1 MSQGLLVLNAGSSS
15 IKFSVFTLPTDGGE
29 LELVCR
35 GVQEN
40 IGEDTPHFKAFDH
53 TGQVLVD
60 IQLTPTSGQYR
71 KLGPDHRRRATDPPP
86 PPSATPTAVAI
97 YDHQVALRDLLDWLE
112 ATPGLPEVIA
122 AGHRVVHG
130 GEEYSD
136 PQLLTPEIVARLEY
150 FVPLAPLHQPHN
162 LAGIR
167 ALSAVRPDLPQVGCF
182 DTAFHYGQPEL
193 AKLFAL
199 PRTYRAEGVR
209 RYGFHGLSYEYIAG
223 ALAEITGTPITG
235 RVVVAHLGNGAS
247 MCAMR
252 DGQSV
257 ASTMGFTAVEGLPM
271 GTRTGSLDPGVL
283 IYLIER
289 HGMGAKDLTNLLYKQ
304 SGLLGLSGISNDM
317 RELLA
322 SPEPNAKLAVDYFCY
337 RTARELGSLAAALDG
352 LDALVFTGG
361 IGEHA
366 ATVREQVCARS
377 GWLGIEMD
385 PAANAANSQRIDR
398 SNSRVAV
405 WVLPT
410 NEELIIARHTRQ
422 LVLQG

>member
-15 IKFSVFTLPTDGGE
+15 IKFSMFALPAHGGE

-35 GVQEN
+35 GLQEN
-40 IGEDTPHFKAFDH
+40 IGEHNPHFKAFDH
-53 TGQVLVD
+53 AGQVLANVD
-60 IQLTPTSGQYR
+60 LTASDGQYR
-71 KLGPDHRRRATDPPP
+71 KQGPDMRRRAADPAAAP
-86 PPSATPTAVAI
+86 TPTSMAI
-97 YDHQVALRDLLDWLE
+97 YDHQAALRDLLTWLKQ
-112 ATPGLPEVIA
+112 TPGLPDVIA
-122 AGHRVVHG
+122 VGHRVVHG

-136 PQLLTPEIVARLEY
+136 PQLLTPEIVTRLAH
-150 FVPLAPLHQPHN
+150 FIPLAPLHQPHN
-162 LAGIR
+162 LAGIQ
-167 ALSAVRPDLPQVGCF
+167 ALTVVRPDLPQVGCF
-182 DTAFHYGQPEL
+182 DTAFHYVQPEL

-199 PRTYRAEGVR
+199 PQVYRKEGVR
-209 RYGFHGLSYEYIAG
+209 RYGFHGLSYEFIAG
-223 ALAEITGTPITG
+223 YLADLMGTPATG

-247 MCAMR
+247 MCAMH
-252 DGQSV
+252 DGQST

-283 IYLIER
+283 IYLIEQ

-322 SPEPNAKLAVDYFCY
+322 SPDPNAKLAVDYFCY
-337 RTARELGSLAAALDG
+337 RIARELGSLAAALGG

-366 ATVREQVCARS
+366 AAVREQVCARS
-377 GWLGIEMD
+377 AWLGIDMD
-385 PAANAANSQRIDR
+385 PAANASDAQRIDR
-398 SNSRVAV
+398 VGSRTAV

-410 NEELIIARHTRQ
+410 NEELVIAQHTRR
-422 LVLQG
+422 LVLKG